1 MNQIRQKAQIC
12 LRKNKG
18 HIEYTAGQLK
28 SQDFV
33 KQLIHHDD
41 GYRVFKELR
50 GSPPYW
56 EQVKKELF
64 ALIRSLGIPTW
75 FTSFSSAETRWEHL
89 LKILGRTVK
98 GKELSDEE
106 IRKLTWQQKCELIQ
120 QDPVTCARHF
130 DHQVQGLI
138 HRLLQNKLNPVG
150 KVSDFFYKVEFQMRG
165 SPHIHM
171 LLWIKDAPKLEDGNE
186 EDVVNFI
193 DQHVTCARGED
204 DLIGRQD
211 HAHSRTCRKN
221 GKNVCRFN
229 FPQPPLS
236 ETIILEPLPEEMPEK
251 DKVAHRKNWEK
262 VGKALNDIK
271 KAKSITYEDFLKKI
285 PLSEE
290 DYILSIRSSIKRKTI
305 FLQRAPDESRIN
317 NYNAPLLKSW
327 RANMDIQYVL
337 DAFSC
342 AMYIVSY
349 IAKSQ
354 RGMSNLLYN
363 ACKEAKRG
371 NLDLK
376 KQVYMIGNKFLNH
389 VEVSAQE
396 AVYYILQQ
404 QLYKAS
410 RDVVFVNTAPQE
422 ERVVML
428 KSHRI
433 IKGLPN
439 DSIDVEAA
447 GLITHYS
454 QRPECLED
462 MVLAD
467 YCSKYRR
474 ERSRGK
480 STVCNNEDDVEKND
494 DDDDV
499 EFNGDDVEN
508 KEDNAEKNEDDVE
521 NKEDDAENIEHA
533 VEYVKDAVEN
543 TENSVEKNHDVDS
556 KEFYILKG
564 GYRLVK
570 RRKRAALRY
579 VHYHPEKDREHHFR
593 EILMLF
599 RPWRVENSIIR
610 GSSSYEEEFQKAEKE
625 VCGKMKEYNYYS
637 DALEKAMKDLKEME
651 EENLE
656 EEWNKNA
663 PNTQYAEKKDEE
675 EGSKPSDTFP

>member
-1 MNQIRQKAQIC
+1 
-12 LRKNKG
+12 
-18 HIEYTAGQLK
+18 
-28 SQDFV
+28 
-33 KQLIHHDD
+33 
-41 GYRVFKELR
+41 
-50 GSPPYW
+50 
-56 EQVKKELF
+56 
-64 ALIRSLGIPTW
+64 
-75 FTSFSSAETRWEHL
+75 
-89 LKILGRTVK
+89 
-98 GKELSDEE
+98 
-106 IRKLTWQQKCELIQ
+106 
-120 QDPVTCARHF
+120 
-130 DHQVQGLI
+130 
-138 HRLLQNKLNPVG
+138 
-150 KVSDFFYKVEFQMRG
+150 MRG

-171 LLWIKDAPKLEDGNE
+171 LLWIQDAPKLEDGNE
-186 EDVVNFI
+186 EDVVKFI
-193 DQHVTCARGED
+193 DQYVTCARGDD

-236 ETIILEPLPEEMPEK
+236 ETMILGPLPEEMPEK

-262 VGKALNDIK
+262 VVKALNDK
-271 KAKSITYEDFLKKI
+271 KEAKSVTYEDFLKKI
-285 PLSEE
+285 PLTEE
-290 DYILSIRSSIKRKTI
+290 DYILSIQSSIKRRTI

-410 RDVVFVNTAPQE
+410 RDVVFVNTAPQDD
-422 ERVVML
+422 RVVML

-433 IKGLPN
+433 IEGLPN
-439 DSIDVEAA
+439 ESIDVEAA
-447 GLITHYS
+447 GIITHYS
-454 QRPECLED
+454 QRPECLDD

-467 YCSKYRR
+467 YCAKYRR

-480 STVCNNEDDVEKND
+480 SVVSSNGDDVEKND
-494 DDDDV
+494 DDDDDV
-499 EFNGDDVEN
+499 EFNEDDVESN
-508 KEDNAEKNEDDVE
+508 EDNVETNKDDVE

-533 VEYVKDAVEN
+533 VECVKDAGEN
-543 TENSVEKNHDVDS
+543 TENSVKKKHDVDL
-556 KEFYILKG
+556 KECYILKG

-570 RRKRAALRY
+570 RRKKAAHRY

-599 RPWRVENSIIR
+599 RPWRVENNIIR
-610 GSSSYEEEFQKAEKE
+610 GSSSYEEEFQKAEEE
-625 VCGKMKEYNYYS
+625 VCEKMKEYNHYS

-656 EEWNKNA
+656 EEWDKNA

-675 EGSKPSDTFP
+675 EGSKPSDTFPEFQPEEENQKGNDMSTELGGSYEESGPPDIIANMMPEEDYYQMIRSLNTKQREIFMYVLNNVKTQSTPFHIFITGGAGVGKSVVISAIHQAVLRFLNKGAGNPDEANVLLGARTGIAAFLIGGGTLHSLFHIPDIHGGE